1 MSPKQKEVIKE
12 LRDAGYAVAVWSP
25 DELDPADPVDVQDE
39 VITAGNNIIQRLK
52 DEAEGIR

>member
-1 MSPKQKEVIKE
+1 MSPKQKEAIKE

-25 DELDPADPVDVQDE
+25 DELGLADPVDAQDE
-39 VITAGNNIIQRLK
+39 IITAGNNIIQRLK